1 MIQLTLILTPH
12 GALAL
17 TRADDSGVLDADRSE
32 RLQRAFARGSGH
44 GLLSLGVDD
53 AGAILP
59 PVFSWWRDF
68 GARFVA
74 ALCASQGRDENG
86 AAVRPPTHDPAEL
99 ARLANTPPIMTG
111 AEYLSAE
118 VLGSLWRGMG
128 QAFTTELA
136 EANCP
141 LQDFLKRRNPV
152 WNLVGRVHFNLAE
165 NRQDAEAPFAFLA
178 TYTPRLSA
186 QAKAQH
192 LPLGEAL
199 KEYAGAAN
207 KDRLLSLLTPVQ
219 TAAASCSWLKA
230 MVDEG
235 EIYYPLRWTAAEA
248 LQFLNDVPALES
260 AGVVVRVPANWH
272 MNRPPRPE
280 VSASVGGEEPSFVAA
295 EVLLDFHVQV
305 TLGDE
310 TLSED
315 EIREILQG
323 ADGLALV
330 RGKWVEID
338 RERLQKTLAQF
349 EAIERRAEA
358 EGLTFAEA
366 MRLLA
371 GASVGD
377 GADETARGGWGEIAA
392 GPWFAETL
400 KAMRQPEGRTCADP
414 GEALRGTLRPYQ
426 RAGVEWLH
434 LLTQLRLGACLADD
448 MGLGKTIQLLSLLL
462 VLKREA
468 QKPAKGKKS
477 KVEGEPSGPSLLIAP
492 ASLLANW
499 SGEIAKFAPGLK
511 ALVAHPSAMPAG
523 DLKELSNSSLTGVDL
538 VITSY
543 GSALRLPWLGEI
555 VWRLVILDEA
565 QAIKNPDAKQTKA
578 IKRLKA
584 RSRIAL
590 TGTPIENR
598 LAELW
603 SLFDFINPSLLGTAK
618 QFAQFVKLLEDRP
631 HNPHGPLRDLVR
643 PYILRRLK
651 TDKSIIADLP
661 DKTEVK
667 AYCPLSRKQAALY
680 QQAVAD
686 LAERLETAD
695 NIERR
700 GVILAAL
707 MRFKQICNHPSQ
719 WLGDGDWAEE
729 DSGKLARLRD
739 IAEVVASRQEKVL
752 VFTQF
757 KETTG
762 PLAAFLGGVFG
773 RAGLVLHGGT
783 EVKKRKELVKLFQ
796 EDETVPFFILSL
808 KAGGTGLN
816 LTAASHVIHFDRWW
830 NPAIENQATD
840 RAFRIGQTRNVL
852 VHKFVCRGT
861 VEDKID
867 QMIESKS
874 RLAGD
879 FLEGGADMRLTEMDD
894 KELLRI
900 VAIDL
905 AAAAREG

>member
-1 MIQLTLILTPH
+1 MAAYKTRSMIQFTLILTPH
-12 GALAL
+12 GALSL
-17 TRADDSGVLDADRSE
+17 TKADDGGVLDEGRSE

-86 AAVRPPTHDPAEL
+86 AAVRPPAHDPAEL

-141 LQDFLKRRNPV
+141 LQEFLKRRNPV

-260 AGVVVRVPANWH
+260 AGVVVRMPANWR
-272 MNRPPRPE
+272 MNRPPRPK
-280 VSASVGGEEPSFVAA
+280 VSASVGGAEPSFVGA
-295 EVLLDFHVQV
+295 EALLDFHVQV
-305 TLGDE
+305 TLDDE
-310 TLSED
+310 TLSEK
-315 EIREILQG
+315 EIREILQSS
-323 ADGLALV
+323 DGLALV

-400 KAMRQPEGRTCADP
+400 KAMRQPEGRTGADP
-414 GEALRGTLRPYQ
+414 GDALRGTLRPYQ

-448 MGLGKTIQLLSLLL
+448 MGLGKTIQVLSLLL
-462 VLKREA
+462 VLKQQA

-499 SGEIAKFAPGLK
+499 AGEIAKFAPGLK

-523 DLKELSNSSLTGVDL
+523 DLKELSGSSLTGRGSGHHQLRFGPPPAMAERDRLAPRDL
-538 VITSY
+538 GRGAGDQEPRRQTDQ
-543 GSALRLPWLGEI
+543 GHQTPQGALAYRSDRDTHRKPAGRAVVAVRLHQPFPARHG
-555 VWRLVILDEA
+555 
-565 QAIKNPDAKQTKA
+565 QAIRPVRQTV
-578 IKRLKA
+578 
-584 RSRIAL
+584 
-590 TGTPIENR
+590 G
-598 LAELW
+598 
-603 SLFDFINPSLLGTAK
+603 
-618 QFAQFVKLLEDRP
+618 
-631 HNPHGPLRDLVR
+631 GP
-643 PYILRRLK
+643 
-651 TDKSIIADLP
+651 
-661 DKTEVK
+661 
-667 AYCPLSRKQAALY
+667 
-680 QQAVAD
+680 
-686 LAERLETAD
+686 
-695 NIERR
+695 
-700 GVILAAL
+700 
-707 MRFKQICNHPSQ
+707 
-719 WLGDGDWAEE
+719 
-729 DSGKLARLRD
+729 
-739 IAEVVASRQEKVL
+739 AS
-752 VFTQF
+752 
-757 KETTG
+757 
-762 PLAAFLGGVFG
+762 
-773 RAGLVLHGGT
+773 
-783 EVKKRKELVKLFQ
+783 
-796 EDETVPFFILSL
+796 
-808 KAGGTGLN
+808 
-816 LTAASHVIHFDRWW
+816 
-830 NPAIENQATD
+830 
-840 RAFRIGQTRNVL
+840 
-852 VHKFVCRGT
+852 
-861 VEDKID
+861 
-867 QMIESKS
+867 
-874 RLAGD
+874 
-879 FLEGGADMRLTEMDD
+879 
-894 KELLRI
+894 
-900 VAIDL
+900 
-905 AAAAREG
+905 